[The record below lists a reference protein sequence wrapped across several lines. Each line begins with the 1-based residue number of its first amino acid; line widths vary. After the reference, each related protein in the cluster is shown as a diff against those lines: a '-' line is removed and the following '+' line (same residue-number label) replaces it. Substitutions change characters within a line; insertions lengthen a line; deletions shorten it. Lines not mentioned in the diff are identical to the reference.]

1 MNQEDCCNTIVRK
14 KHYAVGLSIAGSDP
28 SGGAGIQA
36 DIKTFSALGVYGAAV
51 ITALTIQNTV
61 GVQYVHPV
69 PPQVVYDQIVA
80 VMSDIRPSVV
90 KVGMVNDVLTLKAIV
105 TALRQYKPSF
115 LIVDPVIM
123 SSSGKQLMSDDAMAL
138 LINDMLPVTDLLTP
152 NIPEA
157 KRLTDNNDLSGAA
170 ITLLEYG
177 VKAVLIKG
185 GHSMDKDKTDI
196 LFRKT
201 ENGIVTDS
209 YTSSSV
215 NSNNTHGTGCT
226 LSTAIASFLA
236 RGCDICHAIEK
247 AKHYITEALKAGA
260 EVETGKGTGPLNHF
274 FDPEPLIIKDYE

>member
-69 PPQVVYDQIVA
+69 LPQVVYDQIVA

-185 GHSMDKDKTDI
+185 GHSTDKDKTDI